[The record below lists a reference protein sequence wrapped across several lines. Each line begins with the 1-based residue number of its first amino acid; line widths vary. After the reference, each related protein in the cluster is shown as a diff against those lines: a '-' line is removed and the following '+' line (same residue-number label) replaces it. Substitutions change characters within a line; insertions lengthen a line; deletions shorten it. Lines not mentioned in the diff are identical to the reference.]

1 MKSMSICSILSLQ
14 TVHMNGELIHKLKRA
29 HIKNKETVK
38 QYGDQRKRTPNC
50 MLGTLL
56 LIHLNR

>member
-38 QYGDQRKRTPNC
+38 QYGDQRKKDPKLYVRNSFTNSS
-50 MLGTLL
+50 
-56 LIHLNR
+56 